1 MKEIQLGRIAG
12 PFSNPPVPTFRVS
25 PISVIPKQSSSEF
38 RLIHNLSFPSENS
51 VNDFINKEFCTVKYS
66 SINDAVRMIYKL
78 GKKSPLAKC
87 DIKSAFHL
95 LRLSPGDFD
104 LMGFKFKDQYY
115 FDKCLPM
122 GAAVSCA
129 LFESFSTALHWF
141 VQNQSGC
148 EDILRYLDD
157 FLFGGQ
163 RDLHSVRTF

>member
-78 GKKSPLAKC
+78 GKKITSRKMRYKVC
-87 DIKSAFHL
+87 
-95 LRLSPGDFD
+95 
-104 LMGFKFKDQYY
+104 
-115 FDKCLPM
+115 
-122 GAAVSCA
+122 
-129 LFESFSTALHWF
+129 FSLIEAIPWGL
-141 VQNQSGC
+141 
-148 EDILRYLDD
+148 
-157 FLFGGQ
+157 
-163 RDLHSVRTF
+163 

>member
-1 MKEIQLGRIAG
+1 MRYKVC
-12 PFSNPPVPTFRVS
+12 FS
-25 PISVIPKQSSSEF
+25 
-38 RLIHNLSFPSENS
+38 LIEAILWE
-51 VNDFINKEFCTVKYS
+51 
-66 SINDAVRMIYKL
+66 
-78 GKKSPLAKC
+78 
-87 DIKSAFHL
+87 
-95 LRLSPGDFD
+95 FD

-157 FLFGGQ
+157 FLFGGSAGSTQ
-163 RDLHSVRTF
+163 CKDILK